1 MILYIFQT
9 RSANLFTKSL
19 PRNQKLS
26 IPRSFKTLSS
36 IYDGAF
42 LRKQLTAKCRSL
54 FWQKELHYRCLKG
67 SKYYPVS
74 RQYPVNLLNL
84 TVFTNVYNSQLI
96 PKDLMS
102 FCSAIPLR
110 LALINSNLWNS
121 NWWKIFC
128 FILFFSLFSFCCCY
142 YY

>member
-42 LRKQLTAKCRSL
+42 LRKQLTAKRRSL
-54 FWQKELHYRCLKG
+54 FSQKELHYRCLTEFKIR
-67 SKYYPVS
+67 SCLK
-74 RQYPVNLLNL
+74 
-84 TVFTNVYNSQLI
+84 TVTRKSLKSYRFHKCLQQLI

-102 FCSAIPLR
+102 FCSAISLR

-128 FILFFSLFSFCCCY
+128 SILFFSLFSCCCWY